1 MLCSLICTA
10 ATKVK
15 ESTCAAG
22 CYYAGWR
29 GNAPRKCVG
38 SWLAA
43 EYYKEEVDGK
53 KKKRKKKTHSII
65 VREEIL
71 NHI

>member
-1 MLCSLICTA
+1 MCGGLLLC
-10 ATKVK
+10 
-15 ESTCAAG
+15 
-22 CYYAGWR
+22 GWR

-43 EYYKEEVDGK
+43 EYYKEEVGWK
-53 KKKRKKKTHSII
+53 KEKKGEKKTHSII